1 MEPPIITERI
11 YISGPMT
18 GLTREQQRER
28 FMLAEAMLRHNGYRK
43 IVNPVR
49 TWVNRF
55 PWLYRIVG
63 YRLTLL
69 YDLFQLTRCH
79 RIYKMPGWKKSR
91 GAQIESCVAYHFGQY
106 TLTKPLRDIIDAAIQ
121 EVIDRQEKEQAEQ
134 EPPHR
139 INMTP
144 AG

>member
-18 GLTREQQRER
+18 GLTREQYAER
-28 FMLAEAMLRHNGYRK
+28 FMLAEAMLRRNGYTK
-43 IVNPVR
+43 IINPIRV
-49 TWVNRF
+49 WSCRF
-55 PWLYRIVG
+55 RWLFWIVG

-106 TLTKPLRDIIDAAIQ
+106 TLTKPLREIIDAAIQ

>member
-1 MEPPIITERI
+1 MVDKTLLIMEPPIITERI

-28 FMLAEAMLRHNGYRK
+28 FMLAEVMLRHNGYTK

-49 TWVNRF
+49 IWTSRF

-69 YDLFQLTRCH
+69 YDLFLLTRCQ
-79 RIYKMPGWKKSR
+79 RIYKMPGWRKSR

-121 EVIDRQEKEQAEQ
+121 EVINRQEKEADHE
-134 EPPHR
+134 
-139 INMTP
+139 
-144 AG
+144 

>member
-18 GLTREQQRER
+18 GLTREQYAER
-28 FMLAEAMLRHNGYRK
+28 FRLAEAMLRRNGYTK
-43 IVNPVR
+43 IINPIRV
-49 TWVNRF
+49 WSCRF
-55 PWLYRIVG
+55 RWLFRIVG

-69 YDLFQLTRCH
+69 YDLFQLTRCQ
-79 RIYKMPGWKKSR
+79 RIYKMPGWRKSR

-121 EVIDRQEKEQAEQ
+121 EVINRQEKEQAEQ
-134 EPPHR
+134 QPPHR
-139 INMTP
+139 INRTP

>member
-28 FMLAEAMLRHNGYRK
+28 FML
-43 IVNPVR
+43 
-49 TWVNRF
+49 NRF

>member
-28 FMLAEAMLRHNGYRK
+28 FMLAEAMLRKNGYTK

-49 TWVNRF
+49 MWVSR
-55 PWLYRIVG
+55 PWVFRILG

-69 YDLFQLTRCH
+69 YDLFQLTRCQ

-91 GAQIESCVAYHFGQY
+91 GAQIESCVAYHFGLY
-106 TLTKPLRDIIDAAIQ
+106 TLTKPLRDVIDAAIQ
-121 EVIDRQEKEQAEQ
+121 AVINRQEKEQAEQ
-134 EPPHR
+134 QPPHR
-139 INMTP
+139 INRTP